1 MSEDQVGK
9 GRRRRSWAEAAQL
22 VTEFEAG
29 GLGREE
35 FCRERGLVSST
46 LARYRKRRQQEQGEA
61 TAGPGRWVAVELAG
75 SHQAGASKA
84 ASGLTVALAS
94 GVRIEIALG
103 FDARTLQHL
112 LRVLTPA

>member
-1 MSEDQVGK
+1 MSEEQVGK
-9 GRRRRSWAEAAQL
+9 GRRHRSRAEAEQL
-22 VTEFEAG
+22 VTEFEAS

-35 FCRERGLVSST
+35 FCRERGLVPST
-46 LARYRKRRQQEQGEA
+46 LARYLKRRQQEQGDA
-61 TAGPGRWVAVELAG
+61 AVPSRWVAVELAD

-94 GVRIEIALG
+94 GLRIEIALG
-103 FDARTLQHL
+103 FDATTLRHL

>member
-84 ASGLTVALAS
+84 ASGLAVVLAS
-94 GVRIEIALG
+94 GRRIEVGRG
-103 FDARTLQHL
+103 FDAKTLERL
-112 LRVLTPA
+112 LGLLERV

>member
-1 MSEDQVGK
+1 MSEEQVGK
-9 GRRRRSWAEAAQL
+9 GRRRRSWAEAEQL
-22 VTEFEAG
+22 VTEFEAS

-46 LARYRKRRQQEQGEA
+46 LARYRKRWQQEQGDA
-61 TAGPGRWVAVELAG
+61 ADASRWVAVELAG

-103 FDARTLQHL
+103 FDASTLQHL
-112 LRVLTPA
+112 LRVLTSA